1 MELANSKVK
10 FLALA
15 VIFPV
20 MFVTLITITQA
31 EYLPFTDVYKLLF
44 NIQFYIAHL
53 EIYINKHLVEF
64 MLFLNK

>member
-1 MELANSKVK
+1 
-10 FLALA
+10 
-15 VIFPV
+15 

-31 EYLPFTDVYKLLF
+31 EYLPFTDVYKPLF

-53 EIYINKHLVEF
+53 EIYSNKHLVEF